1 MGVPQRRVL
10 PLTPIGEEP
19 RLRAD
24 AVRNRAR
31 LLAAAARLAD
41 EHGVEHL
48 TMDAVAS
55 AAEVGKGT
63 VFRRFGDRVGLL
75 QALLDHVEARFQA
88 GFLEGEPP
96 LGPGATARERLDAF
110 GPAAL
115 RHDAAHRELYLAA
128 EGKPERRYLTPSL
141 RVRHTHLAMLLRAAG
156 VQATGGDPEL
166 LAHTL
171 LSFVDSALTAHLT
184 SQRGLPLER
193 LEAGWADLVDRLVG

>member
-1 MGVPQRRVL
+1 MDVPQRHVL
-10 PLTPIGEEP
+10 PLTPVGEEP

-41 EHGVEHL
+41 EHGVERL
-48 TMDAVAS
+48 TMDAVAT

-63 VFRRFGDRVGLL
+63 VFRRFGDRIGLL
-75 QALLDHVEARFQA
+75 QALLDHVEARFQS

-96 LGPGATARERLDAF
+96 LGPGAPARERLHAF

-128 EGKPERRYLTPSL
+128 EGKPERRFVTPSVRL
-141 RVRHTHLAMLLRAAG
+141 RHTHLAMLLSSAG
-156 VQATGGDPEL
+156 VQSTGGDPEL

-171 LSFVDSALTAHLT
+171 LSFVDSALTSHLT
-184 SQRGLPLER
+184 AQRGLPLER
-193 LEAGWADLVDRLVG
+193 LETGWADLVDRLLG